1 METTTPSE
9 ASFACQ
15 DWHLTAE
22 HCSSSSSSLGPALER
37 DRPDDHLVVD
47 GRQGGADE
55 GADPEDPLQSRKEG
69 LGGPRSEFF
78 SG

>member
-22 HCSSSSSSLGPALER
+22 HSSSSSLGPALER

-55 GADPEDPLQSRKEG
+55 GADPEDPLQSRKE
-69 LGGPRSEFF
+69 S
-78 SG
+78 